1 MILELCIYFKYN
13 RFTIIGKDSYM
24 MQKVSAIALD
34 DKDLYPIF
42 IT

>member
-1 MILELCIYFKYN
+1 M
-13 RFTIIGKDSYM
+13 IIGKDSYM

>member
-1 MILELCIYFKYN
+1 MILKLSIHFKYN

-24 MQKVSAIALD
+24 TQKVSAITLD
-34 DKDLYPIF
+34 DKHLYPIF

>member
-1 MILELCIYFKYN
+1 M
-13 RFTIIGKDSYM
+13 IIGKDSYM
-24 MQKVSAIALD
+24 MQKVSAITLD